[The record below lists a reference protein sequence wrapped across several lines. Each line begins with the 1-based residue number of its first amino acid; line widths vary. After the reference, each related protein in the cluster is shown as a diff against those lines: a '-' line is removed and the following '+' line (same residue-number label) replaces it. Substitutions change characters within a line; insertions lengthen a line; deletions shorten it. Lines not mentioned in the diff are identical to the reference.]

1 MSTTAAV
8 MEIHELQG
16 AAEIAAAARSR
27 LYGLLG
33 LAFAFPDEDLFADVR
48 DGTLARAAG
57 ELCRALPY
65 ALDGA
70 DALDLGTDPPSYADF
85 ESEYIRLFD
94 VGTAGPPC
102 PLYGGVY
109 GGDRM
114 KVMEDATRFY
124 NFFDLRT
131 APELRELPDHL
142 TTELEFLHYLTF
154 RETEARQQDGDVGSL
169 LRAER
174 DFLARHLC
182 KWVPKMAGRVAKQ
195 QTRCVFFA
203 ALTAFAV
210 RFVIADHAHAKACA
224 TSL

>member
-8 MEIHELQG
+8 MEIHELHG
-16 AAEIAAAARSR
+16 ATEIAAAARSR

-33 LAFAFPDEDLFADVR
+33 SAFGFPDEELFAYLR
-48 DGTLARAAG
+48 DGTLARTAG

-65 ALDGA
+65 TLDGA
-70 DALDLGTDPPSYADF
+70 AALDLGNNTTGYADF
-85 ESEYIRLFD
+85 ECEYIRLFD

-124 NFFDLRT
+124 NFFGLRT
-131 APELRELPDHL
+131 APELHELPDHL
-142 TTELEFLHYLTF
+142 TTEFEFLHYLTF
-154 RETEARQQDGDVGSL
+154 RETEARQQDGDIGSL

-174 DFLARHLC
+174 DFLQRHPC
-182 KWVPKMAGRVAKQ
+182 KWVPKLAARVSKQ
-195 QTRCVFFA
+195 QTCAFFPALSDFA
-203 ALTAFAV
+203 A
-210 RFVIADHAHAKACA
+210 RFVLADHAHALRSAKG
-224 TSL
+224 L

>member
-8 MEIHELQG
+8 MEIHELHG
-16 AAEIAAAARSR
+16 AAETAAATRSR
-27 LYGLLG
+27 LYALLG
-33 LAFAFPDEDLFADVR
+33 IVFGFPDEELFADVR
-48 DGTLARAAG
+48 DGTIAQAAG

-70 DALDLGTDPPSYADF
+70 GALQLGTDTTSYADF
-85 ESEYIRLFD
+85 ASEYIRLFD

-124 NFFDLRT
+124 NFFGLRT
-131 APELRELPDHL
+131 APELRELPDHI

-154 RETEARQQDGDVGSL
+154 RETEARQQEGDVGSL

-174 DFLARHLC
+174 DFLARHLR
-182 KWVPKMAGRVAKQ
+182 KWVPKMAARVSKQ
-195 QTRCVFFA
+195 QTCAFFA
-203 ALTAFAV
+203 ALVDFAA
-210 RFVIADHAHAKACA
+210 RFVIADHAHAAA
-224 TSL
+224 SAASL